1 MKTEDDK
8 LNMLIGLIKRS
19 EPVMKDQKRFTEK
32 VIENI
37 EKRKRQPDLLASL
50 NELLFG
56 WVYVGWVRRS
66 LVAVSL
72 AILFFFGYQQAVL
85 LKRVNELSDRRIEGS
100 ASMVH
105 GITTNY
111 SGKLRLYRLFGERA
125 LEKNSNISEDKIED
139 FVRQVYELNSEYQD
153 LIEEMKKDSSLKKYV
168 GEKMEEMNRKKSKI

>member
-19 EPVMKDQKRFTEK
+19 DPVMDDQKGFTEK

-37 EKRKRQPDLLASL
+37 EDRKKQPDILASL
-50 NELLFG
+50 NEFLFG

-85 LKRVNELSDRRIEGS
+85 LKRVNELSGRRIKGS
-100 ASMVH
+100 ASMIH

-125 LEKNSNISEDKIED
+125 FEKSSKISEDKIEN
-139 FVRQVYELNSEYQD
+139 FVRQVYELNYEYGD
-153 LIEEMKKDSSLKKYV
+153 LIEEMKKDSSLKEYV
-168 GEKMEEMNRKKSKI
+168 GDKIDELNRKKSKI